1 MRDYLAKQKM
11 RDTLLQEKTE
21 KDFIKRFADRQEKAK
36 QMFEEEVLSVKVQY
50 RRLKTEQTHI
60 MSIVNKW
67 QMMSASAER
76 QLGMV
81 RVALKRSDFKGIYE
95 AMDEAFPKRMQV
107 AVYLIQQFEH
117 NDFKFATLS

>member
-1 MRDYLAKQKM
+1 
-11 RDTLLQEKTE
+11 
-21 KDFIKRFADRQEKAK
+21 
-36 QMFEEEVLSVKVQY
+36 
-50 RRLKTEQTHI
+50 

-107 AVYLIQQFEH
+107 AVYLIQP
-117 NDFKFATLS
+117 AV